1 MSTAAAPT
9 AQATGEP
16 VIDVVTDPAIAAA
29 DPANHGD
36 PFDALEAL
44 EARVAAVC
52 GSLNMLHAQLVE
64 LAAEAIE
71 TEAWAGGGVRSVEHW
86 LAWQTG
92 LSPRR
97 AREVTA
103 IARRRAELPVT
114 MERFTRGELAIDQ
127 VVPVVAHAASHNDAE
142 VAEFATY
149 ATVSQLRSTLSRY
162 RPAPEHDPTDPDPE
176 PAPESAPDPEAGSEP
191 APGLARGS
199 LSMYYGDDRFRLVL
213 DAPAD
218 VGALVE
224 AALKEAKDGL
234 IAAGVLDVTWAD
246 AFVEVC
252 NRSLSAV
259 SPTGRMDKYR
269 VYLHLDTAGGWLNA
283 GMGLPDS
290 LTDKIC
296 CHGSL
301 QPVWETSG
309 TPVNVGRSQRIVPER
324 TRRLVE
330 DRDRGCRHPTCQV
343 GRYVEIHHLISWRNG
358 GPTDMANLLSLC
370 PFHHDALHRGEYH
383 ISGDPNEVGGLVF
396 TRDDGRIIAPAGK
409 PRPPDPG
416 RPPPTPPDGHR
427 YRHPTGE
434 TLQTGAVCFSPPPA
448 PAPAAPARSKSGQ
461 VVVLEA
467 PDHGTTRPDMWD
479 LAFRRG

>member
-1 MSTAAAPT
+1 
-9 AQATGEP
+9 
-16 VIDVVTDPAIAAA
+16 
-29 DPANHGD
+29 
-36 PFDALEAL
+36 L

-52 GSLNMLHAQLVE
+52 GSLNVLHAELVE

-103 IARRRAELPVT
+103 IARRRTELPVT
-114 MERFTRGELAIDQ
+114 MERFARGELAIDQ
-127 VVPVVAHAASHNDAE
+127 VAPVMAHAASHNDAE

-162 RPAPEHDPTDPDPE
+162 RPAPEHDPTPDPE
-176 PAPESAPDPEAGSEP
+176 PAPEPASDSAAGSEP

-199 LSMYYGDDRFRLVL
+199 LSMFYRDDRFRLVF

-218 VGALVE
+218 AGALVE

-246 AFVEVC
+246 ALVDVC
-252 NRSLSAV
+252 NRSLSTVA
-259 SPTGRMDKYR
+259 PTGRVDKYR
-269 VYLHLDTAGGWLNA
+269 IYLHLDTAGGWLNA
-283 GMGLPDS
+283 GMGLPDA

-301 QPVWETSG
+301 QPVWETAGS
-309 TPVNVGRSQRIVPER
+309 PVNVGRSERIVPAR

-343 GRYVEIHHLISWRNG
+343 DRYVEIHHLISWRHG
-358 GPTDMANLLSLC
+358 GPTDMGNLLSLC
-370 PFHHDALHRGEYH
+370 PFHHDAFHRGEYST
-383 ISGDPNEVGGLVF
+383 SGDPNEVGGLVF
-396 TRDDGRIIAPAGK
+396 TRADGRIIAPAGK
-409 PRPPDPG
+409 PRPPDPDQ
-416 RPPPTPPDGHR
+416 PPPGPPVGHR

-434 TLQTGAVCFSPPPA
+434 TMQTGAVWFSPPPA
-448 PAPAAPARSKSGQ
+448 AASPAESLVP
-461 VVVLEA
+461 
-467 PDHGTTRPDMWD
+467 
-479 LAFRRG
+479 